1 MNLILALM
9 LIFSNPSDKTR
20 LPDGQVKIVDPWMR
34 VGAQGQ
40 ATGLFFKIENNSDKA
55 DTLYKVEFEPA
66 GKVEIHE
73 TYDAGDDMMG
83 MREVGQIVIPAKTTF
98 ELKPGAH
105 HVMLMKLKKDI
116 TKGYEGTVTLYF
128 KKAGKIVIKAQAKE
142 KMQKQTME
150 HKH

>member
-1 MNLILALM
+1 MNILLAL
-9 LIFSNPSDKTR
+9 LVIFSNPSDK
-20 LPDGQVKIVDPWMR
+20 LKIVDPWMR

-66 GKVEIHE
+66 GMVQIHE

-83 MREVGQIVIPAKTTF
+83 MREVGQIVILAKSTF

-105 HVMLMKLKKDI
+105 HVMLMKLKQDI
-116 TKGYEGTVTLYF
+116 KKGFVGNVTLHF
-128 KKAGKIVIKAQAKE
+128 KKAGKILIKAEAKE
-142 KMQKQTME
+142 MMKKKMME
-150 HKH
+150 HQH

>member
-1 MNLILALM
+1 MNLLIAL
-9 LIFSNPSDKTR
+9 LIIFSNPSDEI
-20 LPDGQVKIVDPWMR
+20 KIIDPWMR
-34 VGAQGQ
+34 VGAEGK

-55 DTLYKVEFEPA
+55 DTLYKAEFDLA

-73 TYDAGDDMMG
+73 TYDACNDMMG
-83 MREVGQIVIPAKTTF
+83 MREVGMIVVPAKSTF

-116 TKGYEGTVTLYF
+116 KKGDEGEIALFF
-128 KKAGKIVIKAQAKE
+128 KQAGEIKIKAQAKE
-142 KMQKQTME
+142 MMMKKME

>member
-1 MNLILALM
+1 MNLLLALF
-9 LIFSNPSDKTR
+9 LIFSNPSDKI
-20 LPDGQVKIVDPWMR
+20 KIVDPWMR

-73 TYDAGDDMMG
+73 TYDAGNDMMG
-83 MREVGQIVIPAKTTF
+83 MREVKFIVVPAKSTF

-105 HVMLMKLKKDI
+105 HVMLMKLKRDI
-116 TKGYEGTVTLYF
+116 IKGYEGTVNLYF
-128 KKAGKIVIKAQAKE
+128 KQAGKIVIKAEAKE
-142 KMQKQTME
+142 MTKKQMMD
-150 HKH
+150 HN

>member
-1 MNLILALM
+1 MNLLLAFLI
-9 LIFSNPSDKTR
+9 IFSNPSDKI
-20 LPDGQVKIVDPWMR
+20 KIIDPWMR

-66 GKVEIHE
+66 RLVQIHE
-73 TYDAGDDMMG
+73 TYDAGNDMMG
-83 MREVGQIVIPAKTTF
+83 MREVANIVIPAKSTF

-105 HVMLMKLKKDI
+105 HVMLMKLKQDI
-116 TKGYEGTVTLYF
+116 KKGYVGDVTLF
-128 KKAGKIVIKAQAKE
+128 FRQAGKITIKAEAKE
-142 KMQKQTME
+142 MMNKQMME

>member
-1 MNLILALM
+1 MSLLLTLLM
-9 LIFSNPSDKTR
+9 IFSNPSDKTR
-20 LPDGQVKIVDPWMR
+20 LSDGQVKIVDSWMR

-40 ATGLFFKIENNSDKA
+40 ATALFFKIENNSDKA
-55 DTLYKVEFEPA
+55 DTLYKVEFEQA

-83 MREVGQIVIPAKTTF
+83 MREVGKIVIPSKSTF

-105 HVMLMKLKKDI
+105 HVMLMKLKQDI
-116 TKGYEGTVTLYF
+116 KKGYVGYFTLYF
-128 KKAGKIVIKAQAKE
+128 KQAGKIIIKAEAKE
-142 KMQKQTME
+142 MQMKQME

>member
-1 MNLILALM
+1 MNLILALF
-9 LIFSNPSDKTR
+9 LIFSNPTDK
-20 LPDGQVKIVDPWMR
+20 LKIVDPWMR
-34 VGAQGQ
+34 VGAEGQ

-83 MREVGQIVIPAKTTF
+83 MREVKQIVIPAKSSF
-98 ELKPGAH
+98 ELNPGAH
-105 HVMLMKLKKDI
+105 HIMLMKLKQDI
-116 TKGYEGTVTLYF
+116 KKGSVGDVTLYF
-128 KKAGKIVIKAQAKE
+128 KQAGKIMIKAEAKE
-142 KMQKQTME
+142 MMKKKMME

>member
-1 MNLILALM
+1 MNLLLALLM
-9 LIFSNPSDKTR
+9 IFSNPSDKI
-20 LPDGQVKIVDPWMR
+20 KIVDPWMR

-73 TYDAGDDMMG
+73 TYDAGNDMMG
-83 MREVGQIVIPAKTTF
+83 MREVKQIVIPAKTTF

-105 HVMLMKLKKDI
+105 HVMLMKLKI
-116 TKGYEGTVTLYF
+116 LRYMVS
-128 KKAGKIVIKAQAKE
+128 
-142 KMQKQTME
+142 
-150 HKH
+150 